1 MNKTLVAMAV
11 LGAFA
16 GSAFAATVTLDGNV
30 DVGFN
35 YQHSKTDGQAAKH
48 QFTEYAGGY
57 GANKFKL
64 AGVEDLGNG
73 LQAGFRLEEG
83 FSTDTGAFASDGLMF
98 SRQASVFL
106 RGDFGEIA
114 MGRMGALSSGCG
126 GYTVTYDY
134 GLAFGTGWSDTILA
148 KGDFFLGDRSR
159 MNNVVT
165 YVTPQFA
172 GTKLYAQY
180 SFNTDKQEEAQDSK
194 NKRYAGVGAL
204 YQAGPLTATLVVD
217 TIKNPSAFENTEDG
231 FGVSFDTSYD
241 LGVAKLSAMAVYGKN
256 ENKLAGY
263 TANTI
268 YTKDGT
274 TAKHE
279 GLKGYGLGLGV
290 MAPAVGGTVYAQV
303 NYTNAESE
311 VDVDSTS
318 YEMDRWGLG
327 AAYVYPLSKRTS
339 LYVVGGYNEGKLE
352 TKATTTKSVKT
363 KTAEFGFGMS
373 HAF

>member
-1 MNKTLVAMAV
+1 MNKTLVAVAV

-30 DVGFN
+30 DVGLN
-35 YQHSKTDGQAAKH
+35 YLHKKVGDKPSTH
-48 QFTEYAGGY
+48 EFREYAGGY

-83 FSTDTGAFASDGLMF
+83 FSSDTGAFATKDLMF

-134 GLAFGTGWSDTILA
+134 GLAFGSGWDDSILL
-148 KGDFFLGDRSR
+148 KYDFFLGDRSR

-217 TIKNPSAFENTEDG
+217 TIKNTSDYCNTKDAL
-231 FGVSFDTSYD
+231 GVSFDTSYD
-241 LGVAKLSAMAVYGKN
+241 LGVAKISAMAVYGQN
-256 ENKLAGY
+256 EKVMAGY
-263 TANTI
+263 SIEDDI
-268 YTKDGT
+268 YGKTTKN
-274 TAKHE
+274 E

-290 MAPAVGGTVYAQV
+290 TAPAVGGTVYAQV
-303 NYTNAESE
+303 NYASAESE
-311 VDVDSTS
+311 VDVASTS

-327 AAYVYPLSKRTS
+327 AAYLYPLSKRTT

-352 TKATTTKSVKT
+352 TKATTTTSVKT
-363 KTAEFGFGMS
+363 KTAEFCFGMS